1 MAEQPVPSRSTR
13 TWAVLLV
20 FLATVLTAGVLSF
33 LAPFAAHA
41 IGLSWSRARRLPELV
56 SAAVSIAAVV
66 MVTRPWDSV
75 RLGLVKGRETAP
87 QLLALIVGGLALF
100 LAVGD
105 LGQLLRPADDEFMS
119 RHRMFQRSLDTNAA
133 LAWSLF
139 SVGLVSSAA
148 QEIFYRGYMQTQLRA
163 VWGRASAIAIV
174 SLCFGLA
181 HVGQSDFYYY
191 GLLDLRWG
199 IPVGVTIVA
208 SLYYGWVREVTGGVG
223 AAAACHAAWNATAVL
238 QPFGRIYALFW
249 SDLWWCAF
257 LLAVFVG
264 CMWYLMDELPLSG
277 STAHD

>member
-1 MAEQPVPSRSTR
+1 
-13 TWAVLLV
+13 
-20 FLATVLTAGVLSF
+20 
-33 LAPFAAHA
+33 
-41 IGLSWSRARRLPELV
+41 
-56 SAAVSIAAVV
+56 V
-66 MVTRPWDSV
+66 MVTRPSDSV

-100 LAVGD
+100 LAVGA
-105 LGQLLRPADDEFMS
+105 LGQLVRPTDDEFMS
-119 RHRMFQRSLDTNAA
+119 QFRMFKRSEDTNEG

-139 SVGLVSSAA
+139 YTGLVSSTT

-181 HVGQSDFYYY
+181 HVGQSDLLHY
-191 GLLDLRWG
+191 GFMDFRWV
-199 IPVGVTIVA
+199 IPASVTFIA
-208 SLYYGWVREVTGGVG
+208 SLYYGWVREVTGGAV

-238 QPFGRIYALFW
+238 QPFDRIYALFW

-257 LLAVFVG
+257 WLAVFVG